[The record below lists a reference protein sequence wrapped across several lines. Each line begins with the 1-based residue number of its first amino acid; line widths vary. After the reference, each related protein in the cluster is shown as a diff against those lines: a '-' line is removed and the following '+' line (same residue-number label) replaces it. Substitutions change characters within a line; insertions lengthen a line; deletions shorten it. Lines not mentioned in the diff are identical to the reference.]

1 MASVGQFRSSATIQ
15 KEEIVFEPSAPYLKT
30 KMASRNEWCK
40 PMDMTR
46 ATIFEGSIDDDF
58 WPEIILLMTYIK
70 NRPTKSVHANATT
83 QEAQ

>member
-1 MASVGQFRSSATIQ
+1 MAPVVQYNLGVQ
-15 KEEIVFEPSAPYLKT
+15 KEEIGFEPSAPYIKT
-30 KMASRNEWCK
+30 KIASRNEWCK

-70 NRPTKSVHANATT
+70 KNRPTKSVHANATT